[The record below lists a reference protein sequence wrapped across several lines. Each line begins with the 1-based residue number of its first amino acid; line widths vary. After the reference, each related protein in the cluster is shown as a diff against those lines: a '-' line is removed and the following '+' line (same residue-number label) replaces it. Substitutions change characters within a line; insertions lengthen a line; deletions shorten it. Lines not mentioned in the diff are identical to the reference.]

1 MGARVWLAA
10 LALASTPCVALAEG
24 GNLSMGVTAGV
35 GGFYFPEMTSGVS
48 ASNTTAFDSGFDAST
63 LGPSLALSGSVALD
77 PFNGL
82 DAAIGWSGFATL
94 GHIGYS
100 GTETFTGPG
109 VVVIPGMTLPGN
121 STISLT
127 TSSGGGVAA
136 ANSTITNNNPEGGFS
151 NTIVNQPAGGGVNNI
166 AAVTPSAG
174 NDSFTYGG
182 VVTDGAGN
190 SAASY
195 AAIGASDGGI
205 FIGAG
210 DLTGLKISTDFSMDV
225 VYTGADVSLS
235 LSGIVNERT
244 AVQVYAGPSYRYLS
258 QSGESRFSV
267 DIPEKAPSAI
277 TFPEFVMEGNG
288 ELKSHYIG
296 GIVGA
301 NVSYIVGPNLIF
313 TLGGEG
319 GLYYVKDRMTGSET
333 YTVQGGNNGLGPYPT
348 QTVANSGISVEGD
361 GVAWAGRLN
370 GVFTVALAPARQLS
384 FGGSVEYL
392 SRVASL
398 RGSPA
403 LDSNTYT
410 AGSDDG
416 SLTWSNG
423 GGGPSISYGS
433 MWNFTGTIS
442 LTGQF

>member
-1 MGARVWLAA
+1 
-10 LALASTPCVALAEG
+10 
-24 GNLSMGVTAGV
+24 
-35 GGFYFPEMTSGVS
+35 VS
-48 ASNTTAFDSGFDAST
+48 
-63 LGPSLALSGSVALD
+63 LD

-82 DAAIGWSGFATL
+82 DAAIGWSGFATM
-94 GHIGYS
+94 GHVGFT

-109 VVVIPGMTLPGN
+109 VVVIPGITTPGN
-121 STISLT
+121 SSISLT
-127 TSSGGGVAA
+127 TSSGGGLAA
-136 ANSTITNNNPEGGFS
+136 ANSTITNNNPEGGSS
-151 NTIVNQPAGGGVNNI
+151 NTAIDSTAGGGI
-166 AAVTPSAG
+166 DAAAVTPSAG
-174 NDSFTYGG
+174 RDSFTYAG
-182 VVTDGAGN
+182 VVGN
-190 SAASY
+190 GPGNAAAAY

-210 DLTGLKISTDFSMDV
+210 DLTGLKISSNFSMDI
-225 VYTGADVSLS
+225 VYTGADMSVT
-235 LSGIVNERT
+235 LSGVVNERT

-258 QSGESRFSV
+258 QSGESTLSV
-267 DIPEKAPSAI
+267 DIPEVTGSAV
-277 TFPEFVMEGNG
+277 TFPEFIMEGNG

-296 GIVGA
+296 GIVGG

-319 GLYYVKDRMTGSET
+319 GLYWVHDKLTGSES
-333 YTVQGGNNGLGPYPT
+333 YTVQGGNNLVSPYTP
-348 QTVANSGISVEGD
+348 QTVTNSGVSIDGD
-361 GVAWAGRLN
+361 GLAWAGRLN
-370 GVFTVALAPARQLS
+370 GIFTVALAPARQLS

-410 AGSDDG
+410 AGSDGG
-416 SLTWSNG
+416 SATWSKG
-423 GGGPSISYGS
+423 GGAPSISYGS